1 MSDFI
6 SKVVTLCILFTMILA
21 CMGMVFTSQTMTS
34 QRLILNE
41 ATEFLDRVSDKA
53 YLTSSDMDEIYMEL
67 NSHGM
72 LLDVDVE
79 RLIYAPINKDDTII
93 SNYTKVDTTEN
104 LGVEI
109 AGVTQ
114 GALHI
119 FPNDRTKQVIE
130 ILFQVFQVVRKYQ
143 LGKIEPQH
151 HIFIM
156 LHGGMLPNRKSP
168 EKVLEASRLVDVIII
183 RQSRDEQAL
192 AKTTGTEKHRSLI
205 MLQQSYVLRFVH
217 IKITAFAQFS
227 EIRYCIRNGNVCY
240 PHGIYTLLV

>member
-109 AGVTQ
+109 AGVTKNE
-114 GALHI
+114 I
-119 FPNDRTKQVIE
+119 KFNKNDLVRIRVQE
-130 ILFQVFQVVRKYQ
+130 IGMPAATR
-143 LGKIEPQH
+143 
-151 HIFIM
+151 FIY
-156 LHGGMLPNRKSP
+156 
-168 EKVLEASRLVDVIII
+168 RLIGVDTG
-183 RQSRDEQAL
+183 QFEFTL
-192 AKTTGTEKHRSLI
+192 AAPI
-205 MLQQSYVLRFVH
+205 Q
-217 IKITAFAQFS
+217 
-227 EIRYCIRNGNVCY
+227 
-240 PHGIYTLLV
+240 